1 MVNGNEYQRYNVK
14 FIEVGGLIGINESW
28 VRKRFAIK
36 DCNTAIAGIYNVDAN
51 TTDNFP
57 MGAYRYGTLLVV
69 DAGFFGS
76 QFFLPDNYV
85 IDPYMYVRS
94 IGANGTSFNKWAK
107 IPITIMK

>member
-1 MVNGNEYQRYNVK
+1 M
-14 FIEVGGLIGINESW
+14 VGGLIGINESW
-28 VRKRFAIK
+28 VRKRIAIK
-36 DCNTAIAGIYNVDAN
+36 DCNTAVAGAYNVDNN

-57 MGAYRYGTLLVV
+57 MGAYKYGTLLVV

-94 IGANGTSFNKWAK
+94 ISANGTNFHKWAK
-107 IPITIMK
+107 IPITIMT